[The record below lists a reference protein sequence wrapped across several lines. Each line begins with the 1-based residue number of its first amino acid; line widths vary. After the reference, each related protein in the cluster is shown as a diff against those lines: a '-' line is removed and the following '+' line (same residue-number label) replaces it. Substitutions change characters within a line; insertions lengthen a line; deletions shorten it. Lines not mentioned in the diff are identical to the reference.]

1 MCRFIKAAFPGEML
15 LAEARTSHLGGRLA
29 FLTVDITNK
38 DTGVLLAQG
47 KHTKYMSVPK
57 TQAPS
62 EEGKL

>member
-1 MCRFIKAAFPGEML
+1 M
-15 LAEARTSHLGGRLA
+15 A